1 MDKPSLQPERICQIA
16 LVVRDIERSAK
27 TWATLLGMEVP
38 EITETDPA
46 DRAHTVYRGTA
57 TDARAKLAFLEL
69 GPITIE
75 LIEPIGGPSVW
86 REALDNDG
94 EGVHHVAF
102 GVEGMEDALT
112 RLGEAGMPTAQRG
125 DFEGGRYAYVDAHH
139 KLGLMLELLESD

>member
-1 MDKPSLQPERICQIA
+1 MENPPLNASNICQIA

-27 TWATLLGMEVP
+27 TWATLLGMDVP
-38 EITETDPA
+38 EITETDPS

-57 TDARAKLAFLEL
+57 TEARAKLAFLEL
-69 GPITIE
+69 GPITVE

-86 REALDNDG
+86 QEALDNDG

-102 GVEGMEDALT
+102 NVQGMEDALT
-112 RLGEAGMPTAQRG
+112 RLGESDMPTAQRG

>member
-1 MDKPSLQPERICQIA
+1 MDNPPLTPASISQIA
-16 LVVRDIERSAK
+16 LVVRDIERSAR
-27 TWATLLGMEVP
+27 TWATLLGMDVP

-46 DRAHTVYRGTA
+46 DRAHTVYRGAA
-57 TDARAKLAFLEL
+57 TQARARLAFLEL

-86 REALDNDG
+86 QEALDNDG

-102 GVEGMEDALT
+102 NVDSMEDVLA

-139 KLGLMLELLESD
+139 KLGLMLELLGSD